1 MIQDTYEKMLRK
13 LKGYNPGHNLL
24 PVIESMPGTH
34 LSVEYIKLAL
44 QDAPEKSVEEITLA
58 RLQHQKSTLY
68 SRRAVLSNKFHLC
81 TTKKERAEVSHAI
94 GSIQT
99 EIIDNRKKLDYYYE
113 TGKLPKIPEKLAL
126 PPSGERKR
134 MKLHSVRTSISRY
147 KGLIRQETDPAKIQ
161 DYERKL
167 TRLIEQSVELSA

>member
-1 MIQDTYEKMLRK
+1 MIQDDYTRLLKK
-13 LKGYNPGHNLL
+13 LKQVNPGHDML

-34 LSVEYIKLAL
+34 LAVEYIKLCL
-44 QDAPEKSVEEITLA
+44 QDPVTQTAEEYTLA
-58 RLQHQKSTLY
+58 TLQHQKSTLY

-81 TTKKERAEVSHAI
+81 TSKKDRADVSHAI

-99 EIIDNRKKLDYYYE
+99 EIIDNRRKLEYYAE
-113 TGKLPKIPEKLAL
+113 TGKLPKVPEKLVL
-126 PPSGERKR
+126 PASGERKR

-147 KGLIRQETDPAKIQ
+147 RGLLRSETDPDKIK

-167 TRLIEQSVELSA
+167 TKLLEHSAELSA